1 MVYISKIC
9 NLLFYLGD
17 RSSDDLLK
25 VDLDVIDNQQCN
37 KLYEA
42 ESKKNTLNKGITNSM
57 MCAGYL
63 EGGHDTCL
71 VSTIII

>member
-1 MVYISKIC
+1 MLYILIKCI
-9 NLLFYLGD
+9 FDLGD

-42 ESKKNTLNKGITNSM
+42 ESKTNTLNRGIIDSM
-57 MCAGYL
+57 VCAGDL

-71 VSTIII
+71 VIQIIN